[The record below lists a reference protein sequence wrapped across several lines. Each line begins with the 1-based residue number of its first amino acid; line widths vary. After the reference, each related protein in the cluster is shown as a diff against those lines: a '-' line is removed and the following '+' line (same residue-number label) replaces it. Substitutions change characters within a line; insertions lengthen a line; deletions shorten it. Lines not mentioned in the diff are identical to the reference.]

1 MLPRVARIVGLTGG
15 IASGKS
21 TVARM
26 LTELGAIVID
36 ADAIVH
42 ELQAPGSP
50 LLAEIIEAFGPQI
63 LPADGALARPALG
76 ALVFSDA
83 EARERL
89 GSIVHPKVGA
99 EMLRRIAAARSS
111 GAALIVLDIPLLF
124 EGRAR
129 GTGSAAQFAL
139 DATILATVPEEA
151 QVERQME
158 RDGCDRE
165 EALRRIRAQLPL
177 EEKQRLADYV
187 IDNSGS
193 RAETERQVR
202 EVVAALT
209 AAEAP

>member
-1 MLPRVARIVGLTGG
+1 MLSRVAPIVGLTGG

-26 LTELGAIVID
+26 LTDLGATVID

-50 LLAEIIEAFGPQI
+50 LLAEIVEAFGPQI
-63 LPADGALARPALG
+63 LTADGALDRAALG
-76 ALVFSDA
+76 ALVFSDRG
-83 EARERL
+83 ARERL
-89 GSIVHPKVGA
+89 EGIVHPKVGA
-99 EMLRRIAAARSS
+99 EMLRRIAAARGS
-111 GAALIVLDIPLLF
+111 GAKLIVLDIPLLF

-129 GTGSAAQFAL
+129 GTGTAAQMAL
-139 DATILATVPEEA
+139 DATILATVPEEV
-151 QVERQME
+151 QVERQVE
-158 RDGCDRE
+158 RDGCDRD

-209 AAEAP
+209 AEAAP

>member
-1 MLPRVARIVGLTGG
+1 VARIVGLTGG

-26 LTELGAIVID
+26 LTELGATVID

-50 LLAEIIEAFGPQI
+50 LLAEIVESFGPQI
-63 LPADGALARPALG
+63 LTADGALDRAALG
-76 ALVFSDA
+76 ALVFSDR

-89 GSIVHPKVGA
+89 EGIVHPKVGA

-111 GAALIVLDIPLLF
+111 GATLIVLDIPLLF

-129 GTGSAAQFAL
+129 GTGTAAQMAL
-139 DATILATVPEEA
+139 DATILATVPEEV
-151 QVERQME
+151 QVERQVE
-158 RDGCDRE
+158 RDGCDRD

-177 EEKQRLADYV
+177 EEKNRLADYV

-209 AAEAP
+209 AEAAP

>member
-63 LPADGALARPALG
+63 LTADGALDRPALG

>member
-1 MLPRVARIVGLTGG
+1 
-15 IASGKS
+15 
-21 TVARM
+21 M
-26 LTELGAIVID
+26 LTELGATVID

-42 ELQAPGSP
+42 ELQAPGTP
-50 LLAEIIEAFGPQI
+50 LLGEIVEAFGREI
-63 LPADGALARPALG
+63 LTADGALDRPALG
-76 ALVFSDA
+76 ALVFGDA

-99 EMLRRIAAARSS
+99 EMLRRIATARAS

-129 GTGSAAQFAL
+129 GSGSAAQMAL
-139 DATILATVPEEA
+139 EATILVTVPEQA

-158 RDGCDRE
+158 RDGCDGE
-165 EALRRIRAQLPL
+165 EALRRIRSQLPL

-202 EVVAALT
+202 EVVATLT
-209 AAEAP
+209 PAAAP